1 MIRVCVVD
9 DQTLVRL
16 GIVTLLGLF
25 EGIRVEAEADDGE
38 GGVAIVLKHRP
49 DVLLLDVRMPK
60 LNGIA
65 AVRRLNELKALPPT
79 LLLTTFEDDA
89 ALVSGIRAGAKGY
102 LLKGVEPETLVEAIK
117 TVAAGKLYLSGP
129 STAPGTALDTTWAGE
144 TFRVPDRLTHRES
157 EVLRL
162 MAKGLANRDIADALR
177 LSEGTIRNHVS
188 AILAKFGVS
197 DRTRAVLYAM
207 QKQLV

>member
-1 MIRVCVVD
+1 MIRLCVVD
-9 DQTLVRL
+9 DQTLVRR

-25 EGIRVEAEADDGE
+25 EGIRVEAEADGGE
-38 GGVAIVLKHRP
+38 EGIAIVLQHRP

-60 LNGIA
+60 VNGIA
-65 AVRRLNELKALPPT
+65 VVKRLTQLNALPPT

-102 LLKGVEPETLVEAIK
+102 LLKGVEPETLVEAIRA
-117 TVAAGKLYLSGP
+117 VAAGKLYLSGP
-129 STAPGTALDTTWAGE
+129 STAPGSALDTTWAGE
-144 TFRVPDRLTHRES
+144 TLDVPDRLTHRES
-157 EVLRL
+157 DVLRL
-162 MAKGLANRDIADALR
+162 MAQGLANRDIADALQ

>member
-9 DQTLVRL
+9 DQTLVRR

-38 GGVAIVLKHRP
+38 NGVAIVLKHRP

-65 AVRRLNELKALPPT
+65 AVKRLSELNALPPT

-89 ALVSGIRAGAKGY
+89 ALVSGIRAWAKGY

-129 STAPGTALDTTWAGE
+129 STAPARALDTTWAGE
-144 TFRVPDRLTHRES
+144 TLDVPDRLTQRES
-157 EVLRL
+157 DVLRL
-162 MAKGLANRDIADALR
+162 MAKGLANRDIADALQ
-177 LSEGTIRNHVS
+177 LSEGTVRNHVS
-188 AILAKFGVS
+188 AILAKFGVN

>member
-9 DQTLVRL
+9 DQTLVRR

-38 GGVAIVLKHRP
+38 DGVTIVLKHRP

-65 AVRRLNELKALPPT
+65 VVKRLSELNALPPT

-89 ALVSGIRAGAKGY
+89 ALVRGIRAGANGH
-102 LLKGVEPETLVEAIK
+102 LLKGVEPETLVEAIR

-129 STAPGTALDTTWAGE
+129 STATAPALDTTWAGE
-144 TFRVPDRLTHRES
+144 TLDVPDRLTHRES
-157 EVLRL
+157 DVLRL
-162 MAKGLANRDIADALR
+162 MAKGLAKRDIADALQ